1 MNNWMDL
8 DRLFATFQIDA
19 SRIQGKTEE
28 KYRKYRAGDTVFK
41 KSVTAIRDLKKR
53 GDLLRFQHAN

>member
-8 DRLFATFQIDA
+8 DRLFATFQIDL
-19 SRIQGKTEE
+19 SRIQGKTEQ
-28 KYRKYRAGDTVFK
+28 KYRKYRTGETVER
-41 KSVTAIRDLKKR
+41 KSVTAIKDLKKR